1 MHANAAPLAT
11 SAALDSRYPSLRP
24 AIPPTVH
31 PFDRLRGIAD
41 RYVEVIEGWACN
53 REDVLRLSTLAADLL
68 GLVDAEPH
76 VTLGMAG
83 QVAMTSPAMRHAF
96 NVAVVAIQL
105 GRTVQLETPRLMA
118 LAKAA
123 LFMNITA
130 FHLQDDL
137 AVPLA
142 NPTLGQRISLSRH
155 PQLAVQLLMSSPG
168 ADLRWIE
175 AVEQHHECMDGS
187 GYPHALLGEE
197 ICLEA
202 RIVKLADLWCSLISP
217 RPHRTPKSPQ
227 EAMHWL
233 LSRSRQRLD
242 PKLLEALRRLMGNY
256 PPGTL
261 VRLAN
266 REIALVTTWP
276 RGNAAPRY
284 VVALFSAH
292 NVLLRDPVQRDTGK
306 SAYAVRGYSFLPQAE
321 VRSTHWNRVWAI
333 DCRED

>member
-1 MHANAAPLAT
+1 MQATAAE
-11 SAALDSRYPSLRP
+11 LDRRYPSPLQ
-24 AIPPTVH
+24 ANPPVVH
-31 PFDRLRGIAD
+31 PFDRLRAIAD
-41 RYVEVIEGWACN
+41 RYVEVIEGWSCAP
-53 REDVLRLSTLAADLL
+53 EDVIRLSTMATDLIGLTDAAPQ
-68 GLVDAEPH
+68 VCF
-76 VTLGMAG
+76 GMASR
-83 QVAMTSPAMRHAF
+83 VAVSSPAMRHAF

-105 GRTVQLETPRLMA
+105 GRGVGLAIPRL
-118 LAKAA
+118 LAVAKTA

-130 FHLQDDL
+130 FHVQDDL
-137 AVPLA
+137 ATPWA
-142 NPTLGQRISLSRH
+142 NPTLGQRITMSRH
-155 PQLAVQLLMSSPG
+155 PQLAAQLLATTPG

-175 AVEQHHECMDGS
+175 AVEQHHESMDGS
-187 GYPHALLGEE
+187 GYPHALMGDE

-202 RIVKLADLWCSLISP
+202 RIVKIAELWCSLVTP
-217 RPHRTPKSPQ
+217 RPHRAAKSPQ

-233 LSRSRQRLD
+233 VSRSRQRLD
-242 PKLLEALRRLMGNY
+242 PALLEALRRLTGNY

-276 RGNAAPRY
+276 RANAAPRR

-292 NVLLRDPVQRDTGK
+292 NVLLRDPALRETGK

-333 DCRED
+333 DCRAD